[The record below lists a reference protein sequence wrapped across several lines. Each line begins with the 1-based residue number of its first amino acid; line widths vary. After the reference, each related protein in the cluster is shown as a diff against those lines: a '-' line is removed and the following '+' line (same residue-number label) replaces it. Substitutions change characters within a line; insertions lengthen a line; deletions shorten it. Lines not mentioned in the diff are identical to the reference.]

1 MHVILAI
8 AGSDSSGCAGLQ
20 ADIRAITAGGGHA
33 ASVLTCV
40 TAQSSMGLS
49 ALFPLPREIVER
61 QLEVVFADLPV
72 KAVKSGALG
81 SVDAVEAVGHALH
94 RRQLPYVLDPVLTTS
109 SGGALAVTRLV
120 AAMRDRLFP
129 LATLLTPNAVE
140 AEVLTG
146 LNVRDR
152 GEAARAGTQLLQAGC
167 GAVLVKGGHL
177 RDDPFV
183 DVLVEPSG
191 HTFFEGSPLSGSNTR
206 GTGCTLAST
215 IATHLGAGLPL
226 REAIVHARDHLRRAI
241 LGGYFLPGGGPV
253 DAFAP
258 RRQSATTSV
267 AHTVED
273 SCA

>member
-1 MHVILAI
+1 MHVVLAI

-49 ALFPLPREIVER
+49 AVFPLPREIVER

-72 KAVKSGALG
+72 EAVKSGALG
-81 SVDAVEAVGHALH
+81 SVEAVEAVVEALD
-94 RRQLPYVLDPVLTTS
+94 RRPLPYVLDPVMTTS
-109 SGGALAVTRLV
+109 AGGALAGIRLI
-120 AAMRDRLFP
+120 ATMADRLFP

-140 AEVLTG
+140 AGVLTG
-146 LNVRDR
+146 LNVRNR
-152 GEAARAGTQLLQAGC
+152 GDAARAGAQLLHSGC

-191 HTFFEGSPLSGSNTR
+191 HTFFEGSPLSGINTR

-215 IATHLGAGLPL
+215 IATHLAAGLPL

-241 LGGYFLPGGGPV
+241 LGGYFLPGGGPA

-258 RRQSATTSV
+258 REQTTRPSAPH
-267 AHTVED
+267 AVEH
-273 SCA
+273 SRA